1 MKKKIGKKIKIS
13 INLQEVVVF
22 HSSYESN
29 KKNHI
34 HNQRFN
40 YINVDKIKVKYINIL
55 LKSKTKKRKN
65 LMSQEN
71 IRFGFLEPET
81 NTFYEFDSQE

>member
-34 HNQRFN
+34 HN
-40 YINVDKIKVKYINIL
+40 
-55 LKSKTKKRKN
+55 
-65 LMSQEN
+65 
-71 IRFGFLEPET
+71 
-81 NTFYEFDSQE
+81 